1 MALAASASL
10 GILYY
15 ITAPVLF
22 PQLKTMSRLEEI
34 VSAISTLGGRSKPN
48 LGPLSVLIV
57 DVGGGKGHDLQQFIS
72 HYPESKGSFILQ
84 DLPEVIAEV
93 NGLHSRI
100 TPMVH
105 DFFTPQPVKGHRK
118 EIDNA
123 STGACPYFMHSTL
136 HDWPDNDARTI
147 LRFIAAAMQP
157 DRSRLLIHEHVVPEV
172 NASRK
177 MTAHDLTMM
186 TNFAS
191 LERSFKQWQSL
202 LHASVLEIAGVWT
215 KDADSE
221 RIIEAVLATSGEA
234 ME

>member
-1 MALAASASL
+1 MA
-10 GILYY
+10 
-15 ITAPVLF
+15 
-22 PQLKTMSRLEEI
+22 
-34 VSAISTLGGRSKPN
+34 
-48 LGPLSVLIV
+48 VLIV

-105 DFFTPQPVKGHRK
+105 DFFTPQPVK
-118 EIDNA
+118 
-123 STGACPYFMHSTL
+123 
-136 HDWPDNDARTI
+136 DNDARTI